1 MLGMCNALNSRGHAY
16 PYQWAGENVQIF
28 LKKISLIG
36 YPANDHES
44 AVLDLKLALQ
54 LNPKQKFYFNKQA
67 KIKTKKK
74 LPYKCVFVKTPHR
87 FLCRNSLWQ

>member
-1 MLGMCNALNSRGHAY
+1 MLGRCNALSSRGRAY

-36 YPANDHES
+36 DPANDHES
-44 AVLDLKLALQ
+44 AVLDLKFVLQ

-67 KIKTKKK
+67 KTKKK
-74 LPYKCVFVKTPHR
+74 LPYQVCVCK
-87 FLCRNSLWQ
+87 NSTSLPLQE